1 MICTQYRVY
10 FKPTR
15 NFMESHPGETQSFT
29 EKTHFSA
36 TLVMLRPSLVPMP
49 PPKFTT
55 RDPLSFALREGSQS
69 GLHGKP
75 CSAFDLLYIVI
86 VIPLMDKIPALAQIL
101 HIYIYDLQNFST
113 SMEHGIL
120 SKTAG
125 VGIQPSNSNS
135 S

>member
-1 MICTQYRVY
+1 
-10 FKPTR
+10 
-15 NFMESHPGETQSFT
+15 
-29 EKTHFSA
+29 
-36 TLVMLRPSLVPMP
+36 MP

-75 CSAFDLLYIVI
+75 CSAFDLLYICHCHTVNGQN
-86 VIPLMDKIPALAQIL
+86 PCTSSDTA
-101 HIYIYDLQNFST
+101 YIYDLQNFST

-125 VGIQPSNSNS
+125 VGIQPSNSKS

>member
-75 CSAFDLLYIVI
+75 CSAFDLLYICHCHTVNGQNPCTSSD
-86 VIPLMDKIPALAQIL
+86 VAYM
-101 HIYIYDLQNFST
+101 IYAYFST

>member
-1 MICTQYRVY
+1 
-10 FKPTR
+10 
-15 NFMESHPGETQSFT
+15 
-29 EKTHFSA
+29 
-36 TLVMLRPSLVPMP
+36 MLRPSLVPMP

-101 HIYIYDLQNFST
+101 HIYIYMIYKIFQLLWNMGYYPKQ
-113 SMEHGIL
+113 L
-120 SKTAG
+120 
-125 VGIQPSNSNS
+125 V
-135 S
+135 